1 MLIFEKINHWYMK
14 KLITAILLISL
25 AMPLFAQEPV
35 EQKWTV
41 RASAGLLPSVP
52 TIASLFGAI
61 AVGIAV
67 SANEDSNETLDI
79 DLPPYFG
86 LDVLYNFNS
95 RWSAGLSTGYTGCV
109 WNVVDKDT
117 RDIHSKSF
125 LTFIPVNAV
134 GRCNYLNRP
143 NLKLYGSLEAGVML
157 SVGGDSLDLTFDAQ
171 LNPIGVEFGKTVFGM
186 VEAGVGM
193 NYFGGRIGIGY
204 RF

>member
-1 MLIFEKINHWYMK
+1 MK
-14 KLITAILLISL
+14 KLITAILLL
-25 AMPLFAQEPV
+25 ALSTPLLAQEPV

-41 RASAGLLPSVP
+41 RGSAGYFPSVP
-52 TIASLFGAI
+52 VIASLFGAI

-67 SANEDSNETLDI
+67 SANEDNNETLQIDI
-79 DLPPYFG
+79 PPYLAFD
-86 LDVLYNFNS
+86 LMYNFNS

-117 RDIHSKSF
+117 RAVHSSSY

-143 NLKLYGSLEAGVML
+143 KVKLYGSIEAGVLL
-157 SVGGDSLDLTFDAQ
+157 SAGDSLDLAFDAQ
-171 LNPIGVEFGKTVFGM
+171 LNPIGVEFGERLFGM
-186 VEAGVGM
+186 AEAGVGM

>member
-1 MLIFEKINHWYMK
+1 MK
-14 KLITAILLISL
+14 KLITAILLIAL
-25 AMPLFAQEPV
+25 VMPVFAQEPV

-41 RASAGLLPSVP
+41 RGSAGYLPSVP

-61 AVGIAV
+61 FIGVAV
-67 SANEDSNETLDI
+67 SANEDNNETLDI
-79 DLPPYFG
+79 ELPPYFG
-86 LDVLYNFNS
+86 IDILYNFNS

-117 RDIHSKSF
+117 RAVRSTSY
-125 LTFIPVNAV
+125 LTFVPVNAV

-143 NLKLYGSLEAGVML
+143 KVKLYGSLEAGVIL
-157 SVGGDSLDLTFDAQ
+157 SVGGGMDLTFDAQ
-171 LNPIGVEFGKTVFGM
+171 LNPIGVEFGRKFFGM

-193 NYFGGRIGIGY
+193 NYFGGRIGVGY